1 MCPTCRRHL
10 VEIAVRMGQATLTMH
25 ACSTCDRSWWD
36 RDGQPVDLGA
46 VLSMASAGAADQHA
60 EMAVAEVPD
69 PH

>member
-10 VEIAVRMGQATLTMH
+10 VEIAVRLGPATLTMH

-46 VLSMASAGAADQHA
+46 VLAMAAASAEEQT
-60 EMAVAEVPD
+60 D
-69 PH
+69 PVVSEGPAPA